1 MQAMRVWL
9 GLRFSPPQD
18 HRRIPID
25 SASVVRTD
33 FVIASVLA
41 LLLAA
46 TPGASAKG
54 GAVLASFGQARWGIG
69 LDSSGREILGQ
80 DGLID
85 SIDAKGRKTTHPV
98 AALESCQDSLW
109 AQTVVPNPSENG
121 FAEEVPPENMRR
133 DAWRFRGFFG
143 QRLPIC
149 VYDLMIWNGEVLYP
163 WVELRSPDGRRGWT
177 RLDSIRFCASS
188 RPDLRARRPW
198 ILRKPFLS
206 LLAPGDT
213 AQPIRKRVFRSDAG
227 TEPGD
232 PADLVRNSLDW
243 ALVWKDMRGKLHG
256 TVLGGRNRNAALH
269 LDLRLDG
276 TARSLTFD
284 EDFYRR
290 EPKRVDVLTDRK
302 GRACWVIEVDI
313 LYGDGVWTELWLVGP
328 DRFQRRG
335 IAGIDGEGEGGDV
348 SATWR
353 IKGGKVIVTP
363 SDGPAYDAFPGR

>member
-1 MQAMRVWL
+1 MRVWL
-9 GLRFSPPQD
+9 GFEDLIAPH
-18 HRRIPID
+18 HRRVPID
-25 SASVVRTD
+25 SASLVRTD
-33 FVIASVLA
+33 SVIASVLT

-46 TPGASAKG
+46 VPGVSAKG
-54 GAVLASFGQARWGIG
+54 AMLASFGEARWGIG

-85 SIDAKGRKTTHPV
+85 STDAKARKATHPV
-98 AALESCQDSLW
+98 AALELCPDSLW
-109 AQTVVPNPSENG
+109 ARTVAPDSAVSG
-121 FAEEVPPENMRR
+121 FPEDVPPENMRR
-133 DAWRFRGFFG
+133 DAWRFHGFFG

-149 VYDLMIWNGEVLYP
+149 MYDLMLWNGQALYP
-163 WVELRSPDGRRGWT
+163 WLELRSPDGTRGWT
-177 RLDSIRFCASS
+177 RLDSVRFCASS

-213 AQPIRKRVFRSDAG
+213 AQPIRKREFRSDAG
-227 TEPGD
+227 TALGD
-232 PADLVRNSLDW
+232 SADLVRSSLDW
-243 ALVWKDMRGKLHG
+243 ALVWKDKQGKLRG